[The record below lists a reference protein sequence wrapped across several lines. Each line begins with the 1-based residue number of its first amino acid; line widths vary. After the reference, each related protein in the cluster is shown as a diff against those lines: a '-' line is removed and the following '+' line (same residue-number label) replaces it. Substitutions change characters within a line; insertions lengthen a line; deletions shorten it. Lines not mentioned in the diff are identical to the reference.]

1 MDLKIEKQGND
12 LLIRLFHPRVDGDN
26 LILRELELGEFLGAP
41 IGTLTIDMAEIEYIN
56 SLGITELINIH
67 RRFSESN
74 SDGFKLV
81 LKNVDRKIATIL
93 ELVDIHRIAEIDTR
107 IQ

>member
-26 LILRELELGEFLGAP
+26 LILKELDAGKFTIEP
-41 IGTLTIDMAEIEYIN
+41 VDSLTIDMAEIEYIN
-56 SLGITELINIH
+56 SLGITEIINIH
-67 RRFSESN
+67 RKFSEKN
-74 SDGFKLV
+74 PGGFRLKLQ
-81 LKNVDRKIATIL
+81 NVDRKIATIL
-93 ELVDIHRIAEIDTR
+93 ELVDIHRIADIETR